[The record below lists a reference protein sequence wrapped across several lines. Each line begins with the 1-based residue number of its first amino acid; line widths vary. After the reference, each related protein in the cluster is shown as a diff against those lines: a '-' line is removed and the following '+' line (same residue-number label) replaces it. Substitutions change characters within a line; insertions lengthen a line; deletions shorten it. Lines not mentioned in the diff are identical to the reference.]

1 MFHLRKD
8 ISVGCLCKSPR
19 ISLDLPWER
28 REVNQTSSRDFFFK
42 EMRLNTESFDS
53 LFLS

>member
-8 ISVGCLCKSPR
+8 ISVVCQCKFPK
-19 ISLDLPWER
+19 ISLDLSWNM

-53 LFLS
+53 PLLS